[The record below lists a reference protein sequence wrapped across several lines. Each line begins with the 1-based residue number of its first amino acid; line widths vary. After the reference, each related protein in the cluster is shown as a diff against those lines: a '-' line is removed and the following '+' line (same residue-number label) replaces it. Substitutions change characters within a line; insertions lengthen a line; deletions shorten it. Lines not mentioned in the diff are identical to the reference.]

1 MSRAHNWQWF
11 LELVVPNEYHVHG
24 IKRSLVVRETQYQV
38 AEILESYQFGKMLV
52 LDGESQSS
60 ERDEYIYHEVLVHPA
75 MILADNPK
83 KVLLLGG
90 GEGATLREI
99 LRHPVERA
107 VMVDIDE
114 EVIELCKEYL
124 PDLAGGSFNDPRA
137 ELVIGDARAY
147 IENSKEKFDVIISD
161 LTEPLE
167 EGPASKLFTKEFY
180 TTIKEHLNEGGVFVT
195 QALSVSIIN
204 NKAHTA
210 IHNTLKQV
218 FPLVRSYHTY
228 VPMYDSDWGFVMATL
243 GKDPV
248 KLSEEEVNTRL
259 EKLGIKNLKYYD
271 GETHRAIFSLP
282 KDLRNAI
289 ASEKTVIEDNKP
301 LLIAR
306 RERFF
311 GA

>member
-1 MSRAHNWQWF
+1 MPRIHNWQWF
-11 LELVVPNEYHVHG
+11 LESVAPSEYHVHG
-24 IKRSLVVRETQYQV
+24 IERSLVVRETQYQL

-75 MILADNPK
+75 MVLADNPK

-99 LRHPVERA
+99 LRHPIER
-107 VMVDIDE
+107 VIMVDIDE
-114 EVIELCKEYL
+114 EVIELAKEYL
-124 PDLAGGSFNDPRA
+124 PNLAAGSFLDPRA

-147 IENSKEKFDVIISD
+147 VENSSEKFDVIISD

-180 TTIKEHLNEGGVFVT
+180 MAIKSHLSEDGIFVT

-218 FPLVRSYHTY
+218 FPIVRSYHAY
-228 VPMYDSDWGFVMATL
+228 VPLYDSDWGFVMGTL
-243 GKDPV
+243 KKDPV
-248 KLSEEEVNTRL
+248 EIGEEEVNKKL
-259 EKLGIKNLKYYD
+259 EKLGLTNLRYYD

-289 ASEKTVIEDNKP
+289 ENETTVIEDNKP
-301 LLIAR
+301 LLITR
-306 RERFF
+306 REKFF

>member
-1 MSRAHNWQWF
+1 
-11 LELVVPNEYHVHG
+11 
-24 IKRSLVVRETQYQV
+24 
-38 AEILESYQFGKMLV
+38 
-52 LDGESQSS
+52 
-60 ERDEYIYHEVLVHPA
+60 A
-75 MILADNPK
+75 MVLADNPRN
-83 KVLLLGG
+83 VLLLGG

-124 PDLAGGSFNDPRA
+124 PHLAGGSFNDTRA
-137 ELVIGDARAY
+137 ELVVGDARAY
-147 IENSKEKFDVIISD
+147 VENSKEKFDVIISD

-167 EGPASKLFTKEFY
+167 EGPASILFTKEFY
-180 TTIKEHLNEGGVFVT
+180 NSIKEHLNEGGIFVT

-218 FPLVRSYHTY
+218 FPLVRSYHAY
-228 VPMYDSDWGFVMATL
+228 IPMYDSDWGFVMATF

-248 KLSEEEVNTRL
+248 KLNEEEINRRL
-259 EKLGIKNLKYYD
+259 EKLGLSDLKYYD
-271 GETHRAIFSLP
+271 GETHKSIFSLP
-282 KDLRNAI
+282 KDLRKAI
-289 ASEKTVIEDNKP
+289 ASETIIIEDNKP
-301 LLIAR
+301 FLITR
-306 RERFF
+306 REKFF

>member
-1 MSRAHNWQWF
+1 MSKGHNWQWF
-11 LELVVPNEYHVHG
+11 LESVVPNEYHVHG
-24 IKRSLVVRETQYQV
+24 IKRSLVVRETKYQV

-75 MILADNPK
+75 MILANNPK

-99 LRHPVERA
+99 LKHPVEKA
-107 VMVDIDE
+107 IMVDIDE
-114 EVIELCKEYL
+114 EVIELSKEYL
-124 PDLAGGSFNDPRA
+124 PSLAAGSFSDPRA
-137 ELVIGDARAY
+137 ELIIGDARAY
-147 IENSKEKFDVIISD
+147 IENSNEKFDVIISD

-180 TTIKEHLNEGGVFVT
+180 NIIKAHLSEDGIFVT

-218 FPLVRSYHTY
+218 FPIVRSYHAY
-228 VPMYDSDWGFVMATL
+228 IPMYDSDWGFVMGTL

-248 KLSEEEVNTRL
+248 KIREEEVNEKL
-259 EKLGIKNLKYYD
+259 EKLGLTNLKYYD

-282 KDLRNAI
+282 KDLRDAI
-289 ASEKTVIEDNKP
+289 KSETNVIEDNKP
-301 LLIAR
+301 LLITR

-311 GA
+311 GV

>member
-11 LELVVPNEYHVHG
+11 LETVVPNEYHVHG

-38 AEILESYQFGKMLV
+38 AEILESYQFGKMFI

-75 MILADNPK
+75 MITADNPK

-99 LRHPVERA
+99 LRYPIEKA

-114 EVIELCKEYL
+114 EVIELCKEYMPEL
-124 PDLAGGSFNDPRA
+124 SAGSFMDPRA
-137 ELVIGDARAY
+137 EVIIEDARAY
-147 IENSKEKFDVIISD
+147 VENSTEKFDVIISD

-180 TTIKEHLNEGGVFVT
+180 SAIKNHLSENGIFVT

-210 IHNTLKQV
+210 IHNTLKQI
-218 FPLVRSYHTY
+218 FPIVRSYHAY
-228 VPMYDSDWGFVMATL
+228 VPMYDSDWGFVMGTL
-243 GKDPV
+243 GKDPS
-248 KLSEEEVNTRL
+248 KLSVEEVNERL
-259 EKLGIKNLKYYD
+259 ERYGLTNLKYYD

-289 ASEKTVIEDNKP
+289 NNETVIIEDNKP
-301 LLIAR
+301 LLITR

-311 GA
+311 GV

>member
-1 MSRAHNWQWF
+1 MPKVHNWQWF
-11 LELVVPNEYHVHG
+11 LESVVPSEYHVHG
-24 IKRSLVVRETQYQV
+24 IKRSLIVRETQYQL

-75 MILADNPK
+75 MVLADNPK
-83 KVLLLGG
+83 RVLLLGG

-99 LRHPVERA
+99 LRYPIERA

-114 EVIELCKEYL
+114 EVIELCKEYMPNL
-124 PDLAGGSFNDPRA
+124 SAGSFADPKA
-137 ELVIGDARAY
+137 EVIIGDARAY
-147 IENSKEKFDVIISD
+147 VENTEEKFDVIISD

-180 TTIKEHLNEGGVFVT
+180 NAIKSRLSENGVFVT

-204 NKAHTA
+204 NEAHTA
-210 IHNTLKQV
+210 IYNTLKQI
-218 FPLVRSYHTY
+218 FPVVRSYHAY
-228 VPMYDSDWGFVMATL
+228 IPMYDSDWGFVMGTL

-248 KLSEEEVNTRL
+248 KIKEEEINERL
-259 EKLGIKNLKYYD
+259 ERSGLTDLKYYD
-271 GETHRAIFSLP
+271 GETHRYIFSLP

-289 ASEKTVIEDNKP
+289 NMETVIIEDNKP

-311 GA
+311 GI